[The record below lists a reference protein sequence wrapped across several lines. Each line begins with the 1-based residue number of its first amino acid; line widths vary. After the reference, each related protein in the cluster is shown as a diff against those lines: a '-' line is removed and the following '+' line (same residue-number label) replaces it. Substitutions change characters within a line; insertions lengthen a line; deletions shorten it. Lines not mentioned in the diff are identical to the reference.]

1 MRAAHFLPDE
11 AFEAQD
17 EAPRISI
24 GRRLRLVTMKIGFL
38 FNHDAGHQAFHL
50 LPIINAYAAMRPE
63 DDVRA
68 YVGGEAMLE
77 AVNASLQPGRGRI
90 ALVDLPLPPIV
101 DALARIL
108 DAAAPASRLA
118 RLRMNAQLFEDLDA
132 LVAPERTCLLL
143 KRYVG
148 PTLKF
153 IHCRHGAGDRAMGF
167 HPSLRE
173 FDLLLLPG
181 PKFVRRLQKVGALHS
196 NECAFIGYPKFDA
209 VALKAPP
216 KRFFTNAN
224 PTIVY
229 NPHFSPEF
237 SSWYAMGEAVLDW
250 FVANPDFNLIF
261 APHVMLFQRRYHVE
275 LQSMKIRLRRNLPA
289 RFLNCENILID
300 VNSTRL
306 FDMSYT
312 LAADLYLGDV
322 SSQIMEFLARPRPA
336 VFLNPHRIAWRG
348 DEAYA
353 AWRLGHVVE
362 RIEDFGPAIRSALA
376 NRGEFALQQR
386 AHFADTFDLTDQPSS
401 VRAAEAIHTFLE
413 QSRKFRLEH
422 AAQ

>member
-1 MRAAHFLPDE
+1 
-11 AFEAQD
+11 
-17 EAPRISI
+17 
-24 GRRLRLVTMKIGFL
+24 MKVGFL

-50 LPIINAYAAMRPE
+50 LPIANAYAAMRPE

-77 AVNASLQPGRGRI
+77 AVNAGLAPGRGRVG
-90 ALVDLPLPPIV
+90 LVDLPLPPV
-101 DALARIL
+101 AGALARAI
-108 DAAAPASRLA
+108 DVAAPASRLA
-118 RLRMNAQLFEDLDA
+118 RLRANAARFRDLDA

-143 KRYVG
+143 KNFVG
-148 PTLKF
+148 PSLKF

-181 PKFVRRLQKVGALHS
+181 PKFVRRLRSVGALHS
-196 NECAFIGYPKFDA
+196 NEYAFIGYPKFDA
-209 VALKAPP
+209 VALKAAP
-216 KRFFTNAN
+216 KKFFANSN
-224 PTIVY
+224 PTVVY

-237 SSWYAMGEAVLDW
+237 SSWFKMGEAVLDW
-250 FVANPDFNLIF
+250 FVENPDVNLIF

-275 LQSMKIRLRRNLPA
+275 LSSLKVKIRRSLPA
-289 RFLNCENILID
+289 RFLDSPNILID

-322 SSQIMEFLARPRPA
+322 SSQIMEFLAHPRPA
-336 VFLNPHRIAWRG
+336 VFLNPNGVKWQG

-353 AWRLGHVVE
+353 AWRLGCVVE
-362 RIEDFGPAIRSALA
+362 RMEDFGPALRHALA
-376 NRGEFALQQR
+376 NRNEFALQQR
-386 AHFADTFDLTDQPSS
+386 AHFADTFDLTDEPSA
-401 VRAAEAIHTFLE
+401 VRAARAIIEFLE
-413 QSRKFRLEH
+413 QRRTFRLKN

>member
-1 MRAAHFLPDE
+1 
-11 AFEAQD
+11 
-17 EAPRISI
+17 
-24 GRRLRLVTMKIGFL
+24 MKVGFL

-90 ALVDLPLPPIV
+90 ALVDLPLPPV
-101 DALARIL
+101 VGAFARVL

-118 RLRMNAQLFEDLDA
+118 RLRVNAPLFEDLDA

-143 KRYVG
+143 KRHFG
-148 PTLKF
+148 ASMKF

-167 HPSLRE
+167 HPTLRE

-181 PKFVRRLQKVGALHS
+181 PKFVRRLEKVGALHD
-196 NECAFIGYPKFDA
+196 NEYAFIGYPKFDA

-216 KRFFTNAN
+216 MKFFANAN
-224 PTIVY
+224 PTVVY

-237 SSWYAMGEAVLDW
+237 SSWFSMGEAVLDW
-250 FVANPDFNLIF
+250 FVANPDINLIF

-275 LQSMKIRLRRNLPA
+275 LQSLKVRLRRALPE
-289 RFLNCENILID
+289 RFLNRENILID

-336 VFLNPHRIAWRG
+336 VFLNPRAIEWRD

-353 AWRLGHVVE
+353 AWRLGQVVE
-362 RIEDFGPAIRSALA
+362 RMEEFGAAIRHALA
-376 NRGEFALQQR
+376 NRTEYALQQR

-401 VRAAEAIHTFLE
+401 VRAADAIASYLE
-413 QSRKFRLEH
+413 GRRNFKVDRKPVPLR
-422 AAQ
+422 AAS